1 MVRTSTGAGKN
12 TEKSDGPVRHLTC
25 RPNGLVAEN
34 RRVTVRVPGDRSLP
48 LRLSA
53 LPDETV
59 EREPAWVAR
68 TLFAWRALRPLVWF
82 GLVECREDGGDLE
95 NASWYESCQ

>member
-1 MVRTSTGAGKN
+1 MGSAAHTDLTRTEDSTA
-12 TEKSDGPVRHLTC
+12 
-25 RPNGLVAEN
+25 RPNGYG
-34 RRVTVRVPGDRSLP
+34 RDSGVTVRVPGDRSLP

>member
-1 MVRTSTGAGKN
+1 MR
-12 TEKSDGPVRHLTC
+12 RH
-25 RPNGLVAEN
+25 GSAVI
-34 RRVTVRVPGDRSLP
+34 RVTVRVPGDRSLP

-59 EREPAWVAR
+59 DREPAWVA
-68 TLFAWRALRPLVWF
+68 RALRPLVWF